1 VSVEQNRVIDR
12 RYVADVLNKGN
23 LAAIDQIMAPNYVGH
38 VPGFPPSDREGDKQ
52 LIAMFR
58 AAFPDLQFT
67 MEDQI
72 ADGDKVVHRLTAT
85 GTHRGEFMGIPPT
98 NKRVRVTGVNIN
110 QFVDGKI
117 VEAWGFMDMM
127 GLMQQ
132 LGAIPGPPR

>member
-1 VSVEQNRVIDR
+1 
-12 RYVADVLNKGN
+12 
-23 LAAIDQIMAPNYVGH
+23 
-38 VPGFPPSDREGDKQ
+38 
-52 LIAMFR
+52 MFR
-58 AAFPDLQFT
+58 SAFPDLQFT

-98 NKRVRVTGVNIN
+98 DKRVRVTGVNIN